1 LVIQIDSVDSTPRLG
16 YPFAKQLLDRKK
28 PFTAL
33 LAYND
38 ISAIGAIWAFQE
50 AGLRVPDDVSVVGFD
65 DIPSA
70 AFNSPG
76 LTTVR
81 QPLQRMGQ
89 IAAKTVI
96 DQIEG
101 TADYVA
107 EIAIEPEFVVR
118 ASTGPAAI
126 SSLSRLTPSRMSASR
141 RL

>member
-1 LVIQIDSVDSTPRLG
+1 
-16 YPFAKQLLDRKK
+16 
-28 PFTAL
+28 
-33 LAYND
+33 
-38 ISAIGAIWAFQE
+38 
-50 AGLRVPDDVSVVGFD
+50 VPEDVSVVGFD

-101 TADYVA
+101 NEEYVP

-118 ASTGPAAI
+118 ASTGPVPCGAGI
-126 SSLSRLTPSRMSASR
+126 RNSSNEVSVTMDRDGEIAGTN
-141 RL
+141 